1 MHPGVPPHTQ
11 ILRGL
16 PEALRHTHPLPQLP
30 PSPASRPSSGPLC
43 TLRKPAGPGSGS
55 AAWETGEQAL
65 RGVQGSRKSGVNG
78 QGQPT
83 PFLSTGRLQKSQ
95 PGCLTSE
102 SPCPAPTTAYEDALW
117 PGGDFR
123 FQPPLSSKAG
133 EGPMPRR
140 RGQRWKRSLV
150 HPSEQRKEATWRTP
164 RAPSQGRWAG
174 TSDPRAATWTPARKR
189 PVHAHLC
196 TSMRVHIRT
205 HAGACN

>member
-102 SPCPAPTTAYEDALW
+102 SPCPAPTTAYAQKKMPSGL
-117 PGGDFR
+117 GGLPVSATPQLQGGR
-123 FQPPLSSKAG
+123 RPHAQA
-133 EGPMPRR
+133 EGAE
-140 RGQRWKRSLV
+140 V
-150 HPSEQRKEATWRTP
+150 EAEP
-164 RAPSQGRWAG
+164 RAPIRTKKGSHVE
-174 TSDPRAATWTPARKR
+174 DPARPFPGKVGR
-189 PVHAHLC
+189 DL
-196 TSMRVHIRT
+196 
-205 HAGACN
+205 